1 MGLNERTKPIC
12 NWAFLT
18 YSYLS
23 PKKLIFC
30 ASRRNSETPQ
40 PSRHQPVG
48 QFAVME
54 EIRNY
59 SCKSVTETQHWIEA
73 TIAFLRPYRFFFEAH
88 VVDFFKDRLWE
99 DVDKEWIDCLRNE
112 PVEHLLGI
120 PSGAIRDNWP
130 SSLREF
136 VHGCRSLA
144 LPREQKQL
152 EQEVLSSMCIA
163 PLNSVLSQ
171 GMNLKKR
178 HEVEILAAVINSVAK
193 TVDSHTVVDVGSGQG
208 YLAQVLSFQYN
219 LSVLAI
225 DGSLHHGEVT
235 KSRAERIK
243 KHYAA
248 KMRKLGSEKWSLN
261 IPKTITCR
269 VLSANMLKNLSSE
282 IEEQRLRSKF
292 SEDSCLGGFDDEMTK
307 FTKDV
312 AASNNNC
319 SLVLAGLH
327 ACGDLSVTM
336 LRAFSECSQVSAL
349 VSIGCCYN
357 LLSEDEPENHDSE
370 CGFPMSNTVKSH
382 GLSLGKSTRDLAC
395 QSAERWRDLKED
407 AGIQNFD
414 LHAFRAAFQIVL
426 DKYYPQIISSSPSI
440 GRQGKVLR
448 RQHLKNTRNFASDFQ
463 ERMAESEKYILFKSF
478 SESALCHLGLQ
489 PPDNLNLHEVWK
501 ESEPFMEL
509 VGVYWSLR
517 AALGPVVET
526 LLLLDRVLFLQEQGG
541 SFNVD
546 ILPIFDPVISPRN
559 VAIIARK
566 I

>member
-1 MGLNERTKPIC
+1 MNLKNHDLECGFPMSNTVKSHGLSLGKSTRDLACQSAERWRDLKEDAGPVVETLLLLDRVLFLQEQGESFNVDILPI
-12 NWAFLT
+12 FD
-18 YSYLS
+18 
-23 PKKLIFC
+23 P
-30 ASRRNSETPQ
+30 
-40 PSRHQPVG
+40 
-48 QFAVME
+48 
-54 EIRNY
+54 
-59 SCKSVTETQHWIEA
+59 
-73 TIAFLRPYRFFFEAH
+73 
-88 VVDFFKDRLWE
+88 
-99 DVDKEWIDCLRNE
+99 
-112 PVEHLLGI
+112 
-120 PSGAIRDNWP
+120 
-130 SSLREF
+130 
-136 VHGCRSLA
+136 
-144 LPREQKQL
+144 
-152 EQEVLSSMCIA
+152 
-163 PLNSVLSQ
+163 

-248 KMRKLGSEKWSLN
+248 KMRKLGSEKWSLY

-319 SLVLAGLH
+319 SLVLAGVH

-357 LLSEDEPENHDSE
+357 LLSEDEPGNHDSE
-370 CGFPMSNTVKSH
+370 CGFPMSNTVKSY

-440 GRQGKVLR
+440 GRQGKIR
-448 RQHLKNTRNFASDFQ
+448 
-463 ERMAESEKYILFKSF
+463 
-478 SESALCHLGLQ
+478 
-489 PPDNLNLHEVWK
+489 EV
-501 ESEPFMEL
+501 EP
-509 VGVYWSLR
+509 
-517 AALGPVVET
+517 
-526 LLLLDRVLFLQEQGG
+526 
-541 SFNVD
+541 
-546 ILPIFDPVISPRN
+546 
-559 VAIIARK
+559 
-566 I
+566 